1 MAKGHDRQARHAA
14 YRSLAFSRSAVA
26 SLAGGIP
33 KRDFHATE
41 HRGLPAA
48 ARTVAL
54 HLRVEAGIRV
64 EARTRSKRTRSARR
78 LWGPAGSRI
87 RRECGREGL
96 RRPRSWL
103 SSTAGVRSVTNLAT
117 ARGGE
122 AGAGTSGWALLPAQ
136 GRDCRRRRHD
146 ACRSPATGSQPHSL
160 AAALTVVG

>member
-64 EARTRSKRTRSARR
+64 EARTRSKRTISD
-78 LWGPAGSRI
+78 S
-87 RRECGREGL
+87 
-96 RRPRSWL
+96 
-103 SSTAGVRSVTNLAT
+103 
-117 ARGGE
+117 
-122 AGAGTSGWALLPAQ
+122 
-136 GRDCRRRRHD
+136 
-146 ACRSPATGSQPHSL
+146 
-160 AAALTVVG
+160 AAAAGLDYCTPGQCARALRAHGAPPSRPSH